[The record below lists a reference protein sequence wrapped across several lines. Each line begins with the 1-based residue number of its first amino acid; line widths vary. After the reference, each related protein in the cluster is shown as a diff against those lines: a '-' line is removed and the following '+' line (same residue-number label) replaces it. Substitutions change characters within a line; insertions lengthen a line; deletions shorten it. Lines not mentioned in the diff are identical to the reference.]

1 MCEAIKG
8 IREDGRQEGIAQ
20 GITQGIAQN
29 QRDVTL
35 QNG

>member
-8 IREDGRQEGIAQ
+8 IREDVRQEGIAQ
-20 GITQGIAQN
+20 GITQSIAQN